1 MFRRL
6 RRSQLALSHDRIL
19 ARQLKRRLWPLR
31 PPPATQTRPFTAIPH
46 HQGGAKRHYEPWRR
60 EEGPPKRSPVAEPTI
75 YASPSGQFKSK
86 KISIFDHSLLP
97 MIRWRVN
104 SSVRGRLSSR
114 EDAEICAGCPYETL
128 KHSTKEVFDIIAAI
142 P

>member
-75 YASPSGQFKSK
+75 YASQHTGIVQFAMADGAVRPLSLN
-86 KISIFDHSLLP
+86 IDLGTYRSLL
-97 MIRWRVN
+97 
-104 SSVRGRLSSR
+104 
-114 EDAEICAGCPYETL
+114 AGASDGNVIGE
-128 KHSTKEVFDIIAAI
+128 F
-142 P
+142 